1 MWLLLT
7 TLTRS
12 AMLQLPSLTA
22 ADRKQVN
29 GGGDGGNK
37 EVINIQYK
45 VTILTLSVMG
55 FEQMEHFSRVFW
67 WKTRKKRTK

>member
-1 MWLLLT
+1 M
-7 TLTRS
+7 
-12 AMLQLPSLTA
+12 A
-22 ADRKQVN
+22 AAHNTHKVGNVTVTQSDRKHVT
-29 GGGDGGNK
+29 GGGGGGNK